1 MSHAGCNFELE
12 IHEVKRSE
20 ESEEKE
26 RKVAVQR
33 KEVQSN
39 TAWSWK
45 PLLKKGKSMF
55 TARKCQKHLSFFNY
69 TCLEIAPVSILAEK
83 LDTASAFPRLRS
95 ISTPGTRQW
104 KSGSDVVRT
113 CEGWTDAST
122 CSAHTIIVWKVQG
135 SDMSPREITVK
146 LAPNETRSVEA
157 SFIHSG
163 LNTGLIAQGVFPGY
177 AAHHAHAE
185 ADVPTA
191 TPAPGRKVGHGKKN
205 KHHPVHTSG
214 KQT

>member
-1 MSHAGCNFELE
+1 MHAFHPDTMIKNPLACHKQAMSQGGCNFELE

-55 TARKCQKHLSFFNY
+55 TARKCQKHLSFLNY
-69 TCLEIAPVSILAEK
+69 TCLETAPVSILAEK

-95 ISTPGTRQW
+95 ISTPGTRQ
-104 KSGSDVVRT
+104 
-113 CEGWTDAST
+113 
-122 CSAHTIIVWKVQG
+122 
-135 SDMSPREITVK
+135 
-146 LAPNETRSVEA
+146 
-157 SFIHSG
+157 
-163 LNTGLIAQGVFPGY
+163 
-177 AAHHAHAE
+177 
-185 ADVPTA
+185 
-191 TPAPGRKVGHGKKN
+191 
-205 KHHPVHTSG
+205 
-214 KQT
+214 